1 MDESLEQSMQ
11 ELLDRQQIEAALLRY
26 CRGVDRHDKELMLS
40 AYHPDAVDDHG
51 MVVLQ
56 AEGFVD
62 WALAYH
68 AEHNPMTHHAI
79 TNLTIDLDGDVAH
92 TECYFTFIGTIV
104 GAASQL
110 AFGRY
115 VDRLERRD
123 GRWAIAARFCFT
135 EAMHEIDT
143 ASMPDAYRTIIES
156 NGPRARDRTDA
167 SYQRP
172 LVVDPDRVPG

>member
-1 MDESLEQSMQ
+1 MDESLAKSVQ

-40 AYHPDAVDDHG
+40 AYHPDAIDDHG

-56 AEGFVD
+56 AEAFVD

-79 TNLTIDLDGDVAH
+79 TNLTIDLDGDAAH
-92 TECYFTFIGTIV
+92 SECYFMFIGTAV
-104 GAASQL
+104 ATPSQL

-135 EAMHEIDT
+135 EAVHDINVAT
-143 ASMPDAYRTIIES
+143 MPEAFRHLMAS
-156 NGPRARDRTDA
+156 NGPQARNRTDA

-172 LVVDPDRVPG
+172 LVVDPRRIPG